1 MYIQV
6 ALFYCLKLS
15 VGYLVTTCIY
25 SPNKYLITLITC
37 NRGFIFNVSLR
48 LIYYF
53 LDNVVIRILDGEVH
67 HSTSASQNLQNTP
80 EVFVLKKNDVTFE
93 KKNYFRGRDL
103 YKLEKYGEMFP
114 IYGRKNIPNPL
125 RLCYCDQNDS
135 DNQYLS
141 VAAES

>member
-1 MYIQV
+1 M
-6 ALFYCLKLS
+6 KLS
-15 VGYLVTTCIY
+15 AGYLVTTCIY

-80 EVFVLKKNDVTFE
+80 EVFVLKKQRCYIWKTELLSGSWFVQAGKVRWNVPDIW
-93 KKNYFRGRDL
+93 
-103 YKLEKYGEMFP
+103 P
-114 IYGRKNIPNPL
+114 KNIPNPL
-125 RLCYCDQNDS
+125 RLCYCGQNDS

>member
-1 MYIQV
+1 M
-6 ALFYCLKLS
+6 LHLK
-15 VGYLVTTCIY
+15 
-25 SPNKYLITLITC
+25 
-37 NRGFIFNVSLR
+37 
-48 LIYYF
+48 
-53 LDNVVIRILDGEVH
+53 
-67 HSTSASQNLQNTP
+67 
-80 EVFVLKKNDVTFE
+80 

-125 RLCYCDQNDS
+125 RLCY